1 MNLSVSGCFLNN
13 STRFIL
19 HCLFNF
25 CIQNFE
31 IDEESF
37 EYLSYNP
44 MSSKKQPSLVEE
56 HFEPVM
62 EDADQSLSD
71 SDLSAASESSEGE
84 LGDDK
89 SKTWKKAR
97 APR

>member
-1 MNLSVSGCFLNN
+1 
-13 STRFIL
+13 
-19 HCLFNF
+19 
-25 CIQNFE
+25 
-31 IDEESF
+31 
-37 EYLSYNP
+37 